1 MSLNIE
7 KLRADTPGTQAVIHF
22 NNAGCSLPVKESI
35 DIITEYLQLE
45 ATLGGYEVKNKYE
58 HVINEFYS
66 EAAQLIN
73 ASADEI
79 AIVGNASDGINKM
92 LFSIPWEAGDVILTT
107 EVEYGNCYLNY
118 LKLKEV
124 KGIEIKIVPSDDDGN
139 ILLEKMEEMISTKVK
154 LIAVT
159 HIPTNSG
166 LIMPAEEIGKIA
178 KKHNI
183 LYLLDAC
190 QSVGHIPVDV
200 KKIQCDFLSTTS
212 RKYLRGPRGL
222 GFIYVRKEVLKKL
235 TPATLDMETAQWKDA
250 DNYELESN
258 IKIFEQWEKSYALVL
273 GFSKA
278 LSYLNELGV
287 ENTWKRIQ
295 QLSSYLRSELEKKFG
310 IEVTDIGKNK
320 CGIVTFSV
328 AGVDPEILTNALL
341 QQGVNI
347 SSSLRFSSI
356 IDMDKRGLTGVCRAS
371 VHYYN
376 TEDEI
381 DILVDKVEQ
390 IFEFAMSKNTESNS

>member
-1 MSLNIE
+1 MSLDIE

-22 NNAGCSLPVKESI
+22 NNAGCSLPVKETI

-58 HVINEFYS
+58 NIINDFYS
-66 EAAQLIN
+66 EAAELIN
-73 ASADEI
+73 AGKDEI
-79 AIVGNASDGINKM
+79 AIVSNASDGVNKI
-92 LFSIPWEAGDVILTT
+92 LHSIQWKAGDVLLTT

-118 LKLKEV
+118 LKLKEE
-124 KGIEIKIVPSDDDGN
+124 KGIIVKIVPSDHDGN
-139 ILLEKMEEMISTKVK
+139 ILLKKMEEMISSKVK

-166 LIMPAEEIGKIA
+166 LIMPAEKIGNIA

-183 LYLLDAC
+183 LFLLDAC

-212 RKYLRGPRGL
+212 RKYLRGPRGM
-222 GFIYVRKEVLKKL
+222 GFIYARKEILEKLK
-235 TPATLDMETAQWKDA
+235 PSTLDMVTAHWKDA
-250 DNYELESN
+250 DNYALDCN
-258 IKIFEQWEKSYALVL
+258 IKIFEQWEKSYALLL

-278 LSYLNELGV
+278 LSYLNNLGV

-295 QLSSYLRSELEKKFG
+295 YLSTYLRSQLEQTGG
-310 IEVTDIGKNK
+310 IEVTDIGKEQ

-328 AGVDPEILTNALL
+328 AGIDSEKLVNALL
-341 QQGVNI
+341 KHGINL
-347 SSSLRFSSI
+347 STSLRFSTVL
-356 IDMDKRGLTGVCRAS
+356 DMDKRGLTGVCRAS
-371 VHYYN
+371 IHYFN
-376 TEDEI
+376 TKEEI
-381 DILVDKVEQ
+381 DILVEKVEQ
-390 IFEFAMSKNTESNS
+390 FFEFVMSKK